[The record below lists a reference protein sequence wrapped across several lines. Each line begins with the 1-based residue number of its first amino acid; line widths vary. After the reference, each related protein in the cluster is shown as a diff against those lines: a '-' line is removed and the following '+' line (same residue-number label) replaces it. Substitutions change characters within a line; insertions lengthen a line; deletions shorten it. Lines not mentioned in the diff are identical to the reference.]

1 MGHGAAFGEAGK
13 GFTVDG
19 SEGCGKLP
27 AVAEE
32 QDRRYYAITVKPT
45 VFINHVPDH
54 VILHR
59 MFPLAEDLTIVECDW
74 LYAPEVVES
83 GADVSKSVELFHRVT
98 AQDFK
103 ACERTQ
109 PTMAS
114 RADRRGRVLV
124 PTEHHIGISTSGS

>member
-1 MGHGAAFGEAGK
+1 MSSCTAC
-13 GFTVDG
+13 
-19 SEGCGKLP
+19 S
-27 AVAEE
+27 
-32 QDRRYYAITVKPT
+32 
-45 VFINHVPDH
+45 
-54 VILHR
+54 
-59 MFPLAEDLTIVECDW
+59 PLAEDLTIVERDW

-124 PTEHHIGISTSGS
+124 PTEHHIGIFHEWLIGMLGGMDG